1 MANPKKKFS
10 KYYNKYIVKIYRFV
24 YFKVDSQE
32 TAQDITAEVFL
43 RCWTSINETDKDI
56 ENMSAFLYQI
66 ARNLIIDFYRKKEK
80 TKTIDI
86 ENCPD
91 IKDTKIDLE
100 KNALLT
106 SEVNRIKKALANI
119 KEDYQD
125 VIIWHYLDDLSIKET
140 AKLLERTE
148 EATRVLLHRALKALR
163 EQLKV

>member
-32 TAQDITAEVFL
+32 TAQDITSEVFL
-43 RCWTSINETDKDI
+43 RCWTSINNPDKKI